1 MPRGPFRVPLPSH
14 LSPSGATEPLR
25 SHSQSKVRT
34 ATHDGPGYCWVRLR
48 LRRSALGLHACTT
61 RPGRSGCSPASSRS
75 PGRATP
81 PSRPSRT
88 ETTSGRLRV
97 LAHRRHPR
105 RLLPHPLLPDQRPRP
120 RPARDRRRPRRVAR
134 PALAPSPRH
143 GLRTTAPAYLPGEP
157 EQGSRVCRA
166 GHGRHRRPGRRGG
179 PARQPGLAEGVPR

>member
-1 MPRGPFRVPLPSH
+1 MPPPDSSAPSLSAPAPLRNRGNDRPNAHASPRRLVPYPQASGASGGRFESGPAPGSNPFSMVKHQLTQRLRLDAAGPFRDPLPSH
-14 LSPSGATEPLR
+14 LPPSGATEPLR

-88 ETTSGRLRV
+88 
-97 LAHRRHPR
+97 
-105 RLLPHPLLPDQRPRP
+105 
-120 RPARDRRRPRRVAR
+120 RDDIG
-134 PALAPSPRH
+134 PSP
-143 GLRTTAPAYLPGEP
+143 GTGTPPSPSPATAA
-157 EQGSRVCRA
+157 SA
-166 GHGRHRRPGRRGG
+166 
-179 PARQPGLAEGVPR
+179 AT